1 MMDVVERI
9 FKSIRKEYVNYLR
22 SLEVNEQNEKFV
34 EIMELKDMYMTM
46 AVVCWLIRRKSRVR
60 MPGQALKRNTKKNIS
75 MAISSQQ
82 VSGKNSE
89 SK

>member
-1 MMDVVERI
+1 
-9 FKSIRKEYVNYLR
+9 
-22 SLEVNEQNEKFV
+22 
-34 EIMELKDMYMTM
+34 MYMTM